1 METKIN
7 LNSQPF
13 VAFLYLDNV
22 LIHSNICHF
31 CVHVNV
37 KLFLRLQPLVNLNV
51 KLFLRLQLL
60 VHVNVKLILR
70 LQLLFHVNVKL
81 ILRLQLFC
89 SFLYAAHEPVFVA
102 PSWLAL

>member
-13 VAFLYLDNV
+13 VAFLL
-22 LIHSNICHF
+22 HSNICHF

-51 KLFLRLQLL
+51 KMFLRLQLL
-60 VHVNVKLILR
+60 V
-70 LQLLFHVNVKL
+70 HVNVKL

>member
-70 LQLLFHVNVKL
+70 LQL
-81 ILRLQLFC
+81 FC